1 MVERDQEKL
10 LFVQNTR
17 LSIYEVV
24 FGLVKRKRN
33 ESWLMT
39 LLFMVYKCSKNII
52 EKSLVSFEI
61 QPSLLLHFVMGNY
74 IVTRKGAK

>member
-10 LFVQNTR
+10 LFVQKTR

-39 LLFMVYKCSKNII
+39 LLFYGLQV
-52 EKSLVSFEI
+52 
-61 QPSLLLHFVMGNY
+61 Q
-74 IVTRKGAK
+74 